1 MNAIYIRNLK
11 PENIKEG
18 VEILKVKGTYQGG
31 GPAEPVNE
39 DITMDPST
47 VQQQATA
54 GEGYTGLGTVTVNP
68 YVLDSKTVDPST
80 SAFTVNSSVDG
91 LSSVTLNPVT
101 ASIDANITA
110 GNIKQGVSILG
121 VSGTFNTDGDW
132 ILDAKATGVIN
143 SDTAGLGD
151 TSYGLDNLFNHDP
164 LTSVT
169 ILDTSIRGEYVMN
182 QTFANCTSLTDI
194 SFPNLRTVNGNNAM
208 YEMLRYC
215 SSLRSVSFPE
225 LRTIDGYEA
234 MYAMF
239 KNVGSRL
246 QSISFPKLESI
257 RGNEAMQML
266 FDGNSRALSNADI
279 VFPELRT
286 ITNSQNC
293 FVNAFIGSPLRSLS
307 FPKLETLDSPRAFVG
322 CCANYCRCSSLSMPN
337 LKYRNGSQNIFEVF
351 AISNSNF
358 NTLTASV
365 EFFKTDNP
373 NRNEYS
379 MSYLTNVTVTVP
391 EGYTYLNGWNNTNG
405 TTYLNFSTGLNGGSW
420 SDATILDILQKLGN
434 VSDYDQ
440 VSYTVKFGNKTIQDN
455 VDFDYTLAKNKLTDA
470 GWTINGLTIT
480 VPSFI
485 TINSNPNL
493 NLYRED
499 EINFDALY
507 SWTASV
513 DDPSIHLS
521 SASGSSGSGNVIT
534 VTMDAGWNSNA
545 TVTLSCSNGMI
556 TETETVH
563 VFYSDANYTR
573 LQYVRTSSSCPSVP
587 LGVQIGVNDDAV
599 FSFKARSNNGKTM
612 LGYTPNSSNY
622 DAHSWRIFYYSSNL
636 YWDAGGDLQGSGRMY
651 ISTSSFGYNTNVV
664 RTILFKRSNNDF
676 MIKNLDTLDT
686 YSQTRSTTFTGTPSV
701 IGLGDVT
708 GNTGVQDCDFY
719 EFTVYPNGYQ
729 DGAGTPS
736 AHYVAA
742 LDSNDVACIVDTI
755 SNIFYYPTSGALIPG
770 PEY

>member
-1 MNAIYIRNLK
+1 MNGIYIRNLK
-11 PENIKEG
+11 PENIKKG
-18 VEILKVKGTYQGG
+18 VEILNVKGTYEGG

-39 DITMDPST
+39 DITLDSST
-47 VQQQATA
+47 VQQEVSA

-68 YVLDSKTVDPST
+68 YTLDAKTVDPST
-80 SAFTVNSSVDG
+80 TAFTVNSSVDG
-91 LSSVTLNPVT
+91 LSSVTLNAVD

-110 GNIKQGVSILG
+110 GNIKKDVTILG
-121 VSGTFNTDGDW
+121 VTGTLDPTGDW
-132 ILDAKATGVIN
+132 VIDAKTTGIMN
-143 SDTAGLGD
+143 ANTNGLTTVNNGM
-151 TSYGLDNLFNHDP
+151 YELFKNDAF
-164 LTSVT
+164 TSVT
-169 ILDTSIRGEYVMN
+169 IQDTSVLGTDTMCR
-182 QTFANCTSLTDI
+182 TFDYCTSLTDI
-194 SFPNLRTVNGNNAM
+194 TFSNLRVVNGYHAM
-208 YEMLRYC
+208 YEMLRHC
-215 SSLRSVSFPE
+215 TDLETVSFPE
-225 LRTIDGYEA
+225 LRTINGNGV
-234 MYAMF
+234 MYAMC
-239 KNVGSRL
+239 KNVGSSM

-257 RGNEAMQML
+257 SGEEAMQML
-266 FDGNSRALSNADI
+266 FDGNSQALNNADI

-286 ITNSQNC
+286 ITNSRNC
-293 FVNAFIGSPLRSLS
+293 FVNAFIGSLLRSLS
-307 FPKLETLDSPRAFVG
+307 FPKLETLDSPSAFAG
-322 CCANYCRCSSLSMPN
+322 CCANYSHCSSLSMPN

-351 AISNSNF
+351 AISNSYF
-358 NTLTASV
+358 NTLTASI

-391 EGYTYLNGWNNTNG
+391 EGYTYLNGWNNTNS
-405 TTYLNFSTGLNGGSW
+405 TTYLNFSTGLNGGNW
-420 SDATILDILQKLGN
+420 SDATILDILQKLGS

-440 VSYTVKFGNKTIQDN
+440 VSYTVNFGNKTIQDN
-455 VDFDYTLAKNKLTDA
+455 VNFDYTLAKNKLTDA

-480 VPSFI
+480 VPAFI
-485 TINSNPNL
+485 TINSGPNL
-493 NLYRED
+493 NLYSGD

-521 SASGSSGSGNVIT
+521 PASGSSGSGNVIT

-545 TVTLSCSNGMI
+545 TVTLSCSNGTI

-573 LQYVRTSSSCPSVP
+573 LQYVTTSSSCPSVP
-587 LGVQIGVNDDAV
+587 LGVQIGPNDDAV
-599 FSFKARSNNGKTM
+599 LSFKAKSNNGQTM
-612 LGYTPNSSNY
+612 FGYTAGSNDY
-622 DAHSWRIFYYSSNL
+622 DLYTWRIFYYSSSL
-636 YWDAGGDLQGSGRMY
+636 YWDAGGELPGAGRMY
-651 ISTSSFGYNTNVV
+651 NSTSSFGYNTNAV

-686 YSQTRSTTFTGTPSV
+686 YSQGRSTTFVGTPSV

-742 LDSNDVACIVDTI
+742 MDSNNVACIVDTI
-755 SNIFYYPTSGALIPG
+755 SNVLYYPTSGALIPG